1 VSTSTQSCAR
11 HIRRKMVARANR
23 ERAYTGID
31 YGLNGDA
38 VSLGLG
44 EVLGVDLT
52 YELRARLRN
61 DRNLRI

>member
-1 VSTSTQSCAR
+1 
-11 HIRRKMVARANR
+11 MVARANR

>member
-1 VSTSTQSCAR
+1 
-11 HIRRKMVARANR
+11 
-23 ERAYTGID
+23 
-31 YGLNGDA
+31 

-61 DRNLRI
+61 DRNLRIPAEDRSRHANRAFGFATADVGVGERTLPT